1 MESTNNNTTFVST
14 DNNTNTNTN
23 TNPRKPNLPPKF
35 QKYLAFAFFFS
46 NLLNDNNLLLHN
58 NLDNALSIFY
68 AFDSIDSQSSFF
80 HSFELQFKPLLKSFK
95 LLLKEREKANKPKK
109 TKKTNKKNT
118 ASATTDEELVNNEE
132 TAEHTEKPKKQRKSK
147 KNTEVTTICET
158 PTNNEETSEPKEK
171 PKKPRKSK
179 KTIVSET
186 PATNEETSETT
197 EKPKKQRKSKKE
209 KTQNTPETEQK
220 SDLIHELLTLAN
232 SEQDEV

>member
-14 DNNTNTNTN
+14 DNITN

-58 NLDNALSIFY
+58 NLDNALSLFY

-118 ASATTDEELVNNEE
+118 TTTATTDEPLVNNEE
-132 TAEHTEKPKKQRKSK
+132 ASEHTEKPKKQRKSK

-158 PTNNEETSEPKEK
+158 TTNNEEISEPKEK

>member
-14 DNNTNTNTN
+14 DNNSNTNTN
-23 TNPRKPNLPPKF
+23 PNPRKPNLPPKF

-46 NLLNDNNLLLHN
+46 NLLNDNNLLLDN
-58 NLDNALSIFY
+58 NLDNALSLFY

-80 HSFELQFKPLLKSFK
+80 HSFEIQFKPLLKSFK

-118 ASATTDEELVNNEE
+118 TATTDEPLVNNEE
-132 TAEHTEKPKKQRKSK
+132 ASEHTEKPKKQRKSK
-147 KNTEVTTICET
+147 K
-158 PTNNEETSEPKEK
+158 
-171 PKKPRKSK
+171 
-179 KTIVSET
+179 TIVSET
-186 PATNEETSETT
+186 TTNNEETSETT

-209 KTQNTPETEQK
+209 KKGSQDTEEK

-232 SEQDEV
+232 SEPDEV